1 MQHVLVFAPH
11 QKAVR
16 AKGPHPI
23 IFKEPLKLQIF
34 TFHMQCMRQKII
46 STQFV
51 AGNICLF
58 IPGPLA
64 KCIEVVSEP
73 TVLGATWQF

>member
-1 MQHVLVFAPH
+1 MFGPH

-23 IFKEPLKLQIF
+23 IFKEQLKLQIF

-46 STQFV
+46 SMQFV
-51 AGNICLF
+51 CRAHLF
-58 IPGPLA
+58 IRPRPFG
-64 KCIEVVSEP
+64 EVHWSPVGTNSFRGYMA
-73 TVLGATWQF
+73 VLI